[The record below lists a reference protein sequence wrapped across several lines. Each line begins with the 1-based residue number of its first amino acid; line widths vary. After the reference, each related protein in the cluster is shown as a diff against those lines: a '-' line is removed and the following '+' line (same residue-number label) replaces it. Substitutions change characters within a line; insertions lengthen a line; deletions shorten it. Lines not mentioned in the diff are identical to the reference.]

1 MRPEWITEVKTTMFQ
16 YYISQTELGERMG
29 VKRAFVSTILS
40 GKRIRPE
47 TKERLLNALDELV
60 QERKREN
67 E

>member
-16 YYISQTELGERMG
+16 YYISQTDVANKMG
-29 VKRAFVSTILS
+29 VSRNFVSIILS

-60 QERKREN
+60 RERKREN